1 LIVLCSVCFVPR
13 NDDISYKLNVFKQLL
28 SRFIL
33 IFRLKKKEQ
42 NPKAT
47 HPLIFR
53 EILSVTMILFA
64 IIDILGAIPVIIQVR
79 QRVGHIESEKASIAV
94 LVLMIVFLFVGDELL
109 GIIGL
114 DISSFAIA
122 GSLVIFIIAM
132 EMILGVDFFKEEIP
146 TSASI
151 VPLAFPL
158 IAGAGTMTT
167 LLSLKSQYQ
176 TQNIIVGIVINT
188 LFVYLVLKNVKWIE
202 KLLGPVGLAIL
213 RKSFG
218 IILLAIAIKLFR
230 SNTHL

>member
-1 LIVLCSVCFVPR
+1 MPHPFIV
-13 NDDISYKLNVFKQLL
+13 
-28 SRFIL
+28 
-33 IFRLKKKEQ
+33 KE
-42 NPKAT
+42 
-47 HPLIFR
+47 I
-53 EILSVTMILFA
+53 ISVTMILFA
-64 IIDILGAIPVIIQVR
+64 IIDILGAIPVIIQLR

-94 LVLMIVFLFVGDELL
+94 LVLMVTFLFIGDELL
-109 GIIGL
+109 AVIGL

-132 EMILGVDFFKEEIP
+132 EMILGVDFFKEELP
-146 TSASI
+146 QAASI

-176 TQNIIVGIVINT
+176 TQNILVGIVLNT
-188 LFVYLVLKNVKWIE
+188 LVVYLVLKNVKWLE
-202 KLLGPVGLAIL
+202 KLLGPIGLSVL
-213 RKSFG
+213 RKAFG